1 MALVYSC
8 CFWFSLRLGGL
19 LISFLSILQAVLFL
33 IIFSL
38 FSVQDYELKCDKLK
52 VLDDI
57 NLIYM
62 KSFITGIIEGKF
74 TYYYLPQKVNRKNNS
89 FDKYFFLESN
99 YDTYIKTILCLYIMA
114 CVIYIYGAFKLVN
127 ILMFPYIFLELLRLI
142 GLSFFGITGLLVLK
156 KNTMDIGLLIGIS
169 LVVGFTLLG
178 MFYLWICAM
187 NLPIV
192 INEIKAN
199 EQAALLGTFKNKVG
213 KHTVR
218 NNLLFS
224 EYRNLGASQIFM
236 QTTRQNRFS
245 TSDEPPRYYY

>member
-19 LISFLSILQAVLFL
+19 LISFFSILQAVLFL
-33 IIFSL
+33 TIFSL
-38 FSVQDYELKCDKLK
+38 FCVQDYEHKIDKLK
-52 VLDDI
+52 LLDDI

-62 KSFITGIIEGKF
+62 KSFITAIIEE
-74 TYYYLPQKVNRKNNS
+74 P
-89 FDKYFFLESN
+89 N
-99 YDTYIKTILCLYIMA
+99 YDTYIKTIVCLYIIV

-169 LVVGFTLLG
+169 LVVGFSLLG

-192 INEIKAN
+192 INEIKTN
-199 EQAALLGTFKNKVG
+199 EQPALFGTLKNRVG
-213 KHTVR
+213 THRVHK
-218 NNLLFS
+218 NLLFS
-224 EYRNLGASQIFM
+224 EYGNIGASQILM
-236 QTTRQNRFS
+236 QATRHNRLS